1 MRFYESRQ
9 SSTSP
14 LKYVLEMSPKEA
26 GVVQEE
32 LVQLIRKL
40 ESSNKEEQEKTDAR
54 GSTET

>member
-1 MRFYESRQ
+1 
-9 SSTSP
+9 
-14 LKYVLEMSPKEA
+14 MSPKEA